1 MWGLWLLGWGVRG
14 GDWWG
19 EGSWVDKG
27 GIVRGGMWN
36 NIQTWQFLD

>member
-27 GIVRGGMWN
+27 GSEGRNVE
-36 NIQTWQFLD
+36 